1 MLMSPSDSL
10 ATSLEKNKARL
21 HQLLPLQKS
30 FDFIIRDLTLG
41 NIPCFF
47 VGLNGLCDQELIL
60 KILSEFSLPEDNTVS
75 TSPRHSIPDEIM
87 NQFLYTQ
94 VDAVSSFQ
102 KLINALLVGSAILLV
117 GDYGQGLILDTRDYP
132 DRGPEEADTEKVIR
146 GSKDGFVESIVTNCC
161 LIRRRLRS
169 SRLTFAVQPVGNLS
183 HTDVAVTYMEGLCDP
198 HLLSQVQDKL
208 KTLSASALTMGI
220 QSLKELLVKKSMFHP
235 MPNFYLTGRP
245 DVACS
250 YLTEGYIL
258 LLVDNSPFALVLPC
272 TVFQFTQSPEDYYR
286 SPAVG
291 TYLRLVRFLCLLVSL
306 LFMPL
311 FFLFS
316 LNPNWLPQ
324 VLHPMIT
331 SDVSPLALFIY
342 LLFVELGLDLFK
354 YASAHTASDYSGA
367 LSIVGGLL
375 IGDMAINLQWASVEV
390 IFYGAVTLLATL
402 SLPSVEL
409 SDAIR
414 LYRFFLILLTGFFST
429 WGFFIGLALILL
441 SLLTTPV
448 FGKKSY
454 FWPLFPFH
462 PEALKTLLFRYP
474 TFKAQPEKKRY
485 QK

>member
-1 MLMSPSDSL
+1 MSPSDSL
-10 ATSLEKNKARL
+10 STSLEKNKARL

-30 FDFIIRDLTLG
+30 FDFVTRDLSLG
-41 NIPCFF
+41 DIPCFF

-60 KILSEFSLPEDNTVS
+60 KIFSEFSLPEDS
-75 TSPRHSIPDEIM
+75 TPGTTSLDTIPKEIIE
-87 NQFLYTQ
+87 QFLYTQ
-94 VDAVSSFQ
+94 VTAVPSFQ
-102 KLINALLVGSAILLV
+102 RLVNALLVGSAILLV
-117 GDYGQGLILDTRDYP
+117 GNYGQGLILDTRDYP
-132 DRGPEEADTEKVIR
+132 DRDPDESDTEKVIR
-146 GSKDGFVESIVTNCC
+146 GAKDGFVESIVTNCC

-169 SRLTFAVQPVGNLS
+169 SRLTFAAQSVGNLS
-183 HTDVAVTYMEGLCDP
+183 HTDVAVAYMEGLCDP
-198 HLLSQVQDKL
+198 KLLSQVQEKL
-208 KTLSASALTMGI
+208 RTLSASALTMGV

-235 MPNFYLTGRP
+235 MPDFYLTQRP

-306 LFMPL
+306 FFMPL
-311 FFLFS
+311 FLLFS
-316 LNPNWLPQ
+316 LNPGWLPEI
-324 VLHPMIT
+324 LHPMIT

-342 LLFVELGLDLFK
+342 VLFVELGLDLFK

-409 SDAIR
+409 SDAVR
-414 LYRFFLILLTGFFST
+414 LYRFFLILLTGLFSA
-429 WGFFIGLALILL
+429 WGFGIGLALILL
-441 SLLTTPV
+441 SLITTPV

-462 PEALKTLLFRYP
+462 WEALRTLLFRYP
-474 TFKAQPEKKRY
+474 TFKAQPEKKQQ